1 MLKFCSLL
9 GKLCCNKEKLL
20 DIIRT
25 LKQIISLKLTKLVCK
40 VILKK
45 EKEKK
50 VCLQSGC
57 GFKVLLKISQKFL
70 FYIILIIL
78 YIYIWKKFG
87 KKISCN
93 LKL

>member
-25 LKQIISLKLTKLVCK
+25 LKQIISLKLTRLVCK

-45 EKEKK
+45 EKKK
-50 VCLQSGC
+50 KGLFAKWMWVQ
-57 GFKVLLKISQKFL
+57 GFIKNFPKIS
-70 FYIILIIL
+70 IL
-78 YIYIWKKFG
+78 YYSNYFIYLYMEKVWQQ
-87 KKISCN
+87 N
-93 LKL
+93 